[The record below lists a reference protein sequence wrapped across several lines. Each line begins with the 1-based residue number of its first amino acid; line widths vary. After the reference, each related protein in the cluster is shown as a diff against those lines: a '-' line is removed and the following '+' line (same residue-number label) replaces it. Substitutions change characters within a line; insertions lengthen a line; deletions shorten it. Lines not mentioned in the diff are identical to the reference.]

1 MTTIA
6 YKDGI
11 LVADTQLTSAD
22 RKYRCEKLH
31 RLPTGD
37 LFAGAGGLS
46 DVLKLRR
53 WVAEGCPD
61 ETPDFSDKADVECL
75 LVKTDG
81 TAWLVD
87 QECEPMRVIDQAVS
101 IGSGSQ
107 YAMAAMECGLSAED
121 AIGIAAKFDPATSLP
136 VMTMTVRK
144 PAPKIRANKSG
155 R

>member
-11 LVADTQLTSAD
+11 LVADTQLTSGD
-22 RKYRCEKLH
+22 RKFRCEKLH
-31 RLPTGD
+31 RFASGD

-53 WVAEGCPD
+53 WVADGCPN
-61 ETPDFSDKADVECL
+61 ETPEFSERADVECIW
-75 LVKTDG
+75 VKVDG
-81 TAWLVD
+81 TVLFVD
-87 QECEPMRVIDQAVS
+87 QDCEPMRITDTAVS

-107 YAMAAMECGLSAED
+107 YAMAAMECGLSAEE

-136 VMTMTVRK
+136 VMTMQVRK